1 MIRKLLSACVLLTAF
16 SVTAVGETTVGA
28 DIPMPDRWEFNET
41 FQQSL
46 PSDDGWWRQFND
58 PVLDSLISMG
68 IDANYDVAM
77 ALKRMDAASRQIA
90 AARASYYPSIGINAG
105 YTRSRTSGTGSDN
118 WTAQATA
125 NWEIDL
131 FGKITAQ
138 VKQKKAAFRA
148 SRAQWVGT
156 MVSMAAQ
163 IADTYTNLRVLQG
176 ELMVAREQSAAQ
188 DSILQLVEARYEAGL
203 EARMQ
208 VSQAA
213 ALTANT
219 NASIP
224 AILTNIRA
232 AENALALLVGVY
244 PDQISALV
252 DRLAPIPAYRQL
264 VATGVPADLLRRRPD
279 IIEAEA
285 NLASAAASLGIAR
298 KDFLPTLSIQG
309 NVGVSASRPGD
320 MFTSNGF
327 GYSVAPTL
335 TWTLFDGMARRAAV
349 QSARD
354 EMEAQMANY
363 NQTVLTAYN
372 EVDNA
377 VTQYLNCLKS
387 ITFYEDATR
396 NAGEFLSSSL
406 ELYTQGLLSYSD
418 VATAQKT
425 YLSYSNSVI
434 TARGNAVSALIALYK
449 ALGGGF
455 EWN

>member
-1 MIRKLLSACVLLTAF
+1 MIRKLLSACVLLTAI
-16 SVTAVGETTVGA
+16 SVTAAGESPAGA
-28 DIPMPDRWEFNET
+28 SITMPERWEFNET

-46 PSDDGWWRQFND
+46 PSDDAWWRQFND

-90 AARASYYPSIGINAG
+90 AARASYYPTIGLNAG
-105 YTRSRTSGTGSDN
+105 YTRSRASGVDSDT

-138 VKQKKAAFRA
+138 VKQKKASFRA

-176 ELMVAREQSAAQ
+176 ELRVAREQSAAQ
-188 DSILQLVEARYEAGL
+188 DSIMQLVEARYDAGL

-224 AILTNIRA
+224 AILTSIRV
-232 AENALALLVGVY
+232 AENSLALLVGVY
-244 PDQISALV
+244 PDQISEMV
-252 DRLAPIPAYRQL
+252 DRFAPIPAFRQL

-279 IIEAEA
+279 IVEAEA
-285 NLASAAASLGIAR
+285 NLASAAAAVGIAR

-309 NVGVSASRPGD
+309 NVGVSAPRPGD
-320 MFTSNGF
+320 MFTSKGF

-335 TWTLFDGMARRAAV
+335 SWTLFDGLARRAAV

-354 EMEAQMANY
+354 EMEAQIANY
-363 NQTVLTAYN
+363 NETVLTAYN

-396 NAGEFLSSSL
+396 NARDFLSSSL

-425 YLSYSNSVI
+425 LLSYSNSVI
-434 TARGNAVSALIALYK
+434 TARGNAVSALVALYK

-455 EWN
+455 E